1 MFYWGIFVREFQK
14 CCCHLWIQHFQFCLF
29 GQFNNTTT
37 MPKFRTEDSWFGYF
51 GAGIWKQKC
60 HTWNQHLRICL
71 IANFSAKNKNSM
83 FGTTNA
89 LFWFFDQKYFIWV
102 FYLERIVKKLLPKL
116 HSQLSCSHYTTIYES
131 QLQTHNSIPDAA
143 AAAINLDT
151 GIPLRSAKTWYTYS
165 RTTATQ
171 IEAICRSKTGWIST
185 PKRKNNDFLKHF

>member
-14 CCCHLWIQHFQFCLF
+14 CCCHLWIQHFQFSLF

-37 MPKFRTEDSWFGYF
+37 IPKFRTEDSWFGYF

-89 LFWFFDQKYFIWV
+89 LFWFFDQKYVIWV
-102 FYLERIVKKLLPKL
+102 FYLERIVKNCCHFWNQHPQICLFAKL
-116 HSQLSCSHYTTIYES
+116 HENTKMPQFG
-131 QLQTHNSIPDAA
+131 N
-143 AAAINLDT
+143 
-151 GIPLRSAKTWYTYS
+151 
-165 RTTATQ
+165 
-171 IEAICRSKTGWIST
+171 
-185 PKRKNNDFLKHF
+185 